1 MTGHTTGM
9 KLAISLPDALF
20 REIEAVARRERLTR
34 SGVMAMA
41 ARDYL
46 ARRRVAD
53 DPTEAWNRALTHGGG
68 SADDP
73 VAQALRR
80 RGKAV
85 VRGTRGKW

>member
-1 MTGHTTGM
+1 M

-20 REIEAVARRERLTR
+20 REIEAVARRDRLTR
-34 SGVMAMA
+34 SGVIAMA
-41 ARDYL
+41 ARDFL

-53 DPTEAWNRALTHGGG
+53 DPTAAWNRALANGGEA
-68 SADDP
+68 ADDP

-85 VRGTRGKW
+85 VRGARGTW